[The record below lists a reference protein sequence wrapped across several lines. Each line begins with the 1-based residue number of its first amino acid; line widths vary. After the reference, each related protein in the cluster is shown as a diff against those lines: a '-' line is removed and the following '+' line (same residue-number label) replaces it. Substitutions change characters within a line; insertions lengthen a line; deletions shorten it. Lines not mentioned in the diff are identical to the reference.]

1 MDVSSFVL
9 NIVSGGIVGVFAS
22 FVASIYFLKHNN
34 KNHRPVIR
42 ISDKL
47 IKTERDDG
55 TPALIIKVINETDQD
70 IADVIFEVEGVNNLS
85 PAGSIPLLNLTLLGR
100 REILYIQ
107 KFDKNDTNAHYAHRT
122 KLFKTSGNIIQE
134 CEKYEVIRV
143 SIRATCPYYG
153 TSVITSKDY
162 NSSDDILNKNH
173 SFNTGNS
180 LSCSAH

>member
-1 MDVSSFVL
+1 M
-9 NIVSGGIVGVFAS
+9 AS
-22 FVASIYFLKHNN
+22 TYFLKHNN
-34 KNHRPVIR
+34 TNHRPTIK

-47 IKTERDDG
+47 IETTRDDG

-70 IADVIFEVEGVNNLS
+70 IADVVFEVEGINNLS

-107 KFDKNDTNAHYAHRT
+107 KFNINDTNAHYAHRT
-122 KLFKTSGNIIQE
+122 KLFSNDGDIIAKCKNFE
-134 CEKYEVIRV
+134 TIRV

-153 TSVITSKDY
+153 TSVISSREY
-162 NSSDDILNKNH
+162 NHSEDILNSNH